1 MSQNPRDHSLQNG
14 LFDNAN
20 DGYNYNNFYSH
31 PQAYAANLTADPD
44 LPDSH
49 SPYNPSAYRHN
60 PSWQHPVASTSYAP
74 THHNPAAFVNPAA
87 RSYYGVAPPTS
98 STPFQNNAS
107 YASHALQHQQ
117 YSHSLD
123 PSMVSSVGEHS
134 RSYGQAMPMYSS
146 AAPSNTI
153 SPAALHANT
162 YVNGNRP
169 VQTPPTQMSN
179 QFQQAGTM
187 PAIPNPPKAA
197 TVGEFKMTPMQE
209 LLKATNSVKLGIYA
223 AVGRSPIELPIN
235 KATIPQYVPRKS
247 QNELLLMSGA
257 DPSLKAKIAKRT
269 KKIHVPKY
277 RPSVAG
283 QSPAS
288 LSSDSDSS
296 DYDSDSDYDSEPEP
310 EKFPLPGARPQ
321 DAIGATRYDSA
332 KAVFLPRNVYV
343 ENEALR
349 LGLKHFWNL
358 IKTIRERWNKDSEAV
373 KEAAEAKKDSELP
386 MLRDRVK
393 NQRDMMKVALDTAI
407 EFGHADLIRASGSA
421 KPFMM
426 TIKSFL
432 LERNKEDDH
441 DSPFTKTL
449 FKYLSLSTGLTNEI
463 VEELG
468 FNKIFTRF
476 SKRGDAEIK
485 ALISKINENTIAES
499 KKKKES
505 EPATA
510 GSPKPVK
517 SETKVEL
524 VAGVKRPRPA
534 DSAAAVQPV
543 KRVLPGPVAQT
554 AKESTAARLGLL
566 KRPGSVTGEKTSTA
580 ATTATTAVK
589 PKAIAKPSTNF
600 FSSLQSASKKPGT
613 SLNASSAAKAKPNLN
628 GTAAK
633 KTAVAPAAPMKS
645 GFSFAE
651 TMANLAKA
659 REPEVTKKPD
669 DPKRPPET
677 AEQKAKRL
685 RKEERR
691 KLRVTWKPE
700 GTLVEIREFSRD
712 PSEMNNNNARDVR
725 DGKEK
730 EGLMF
735 KQHMEMMDVDVDEED
750 DQPMEQTFFDFRE
763 PSPIDFSRITQEDR
777 ERNYDPYGGGSL
789 KPDSPERSVQENR
802 EATTLMAFYAFK
814 SDIPPCPR
822 EPADP
827 YTGEHVETKSFGE
840 PDDTTIL
847 RRLARFQPPAPAAPA
862 FDINAILQQLAPQT
876 QQPPPP
882 VADQNLSAIQSLLQ
896 QTNNPYQPAPA
907 PMQSY
912 ATAPPPPPP
921 APEAQPPNPLF
932 DILASLN
939 GHVQPPPPQQYA
951 PPPATPPQ
959 LDLSTLLASLQQGQM
974 NPQALQAFGMPPV
987 SSTPELYVDPER
999 KRMLEQGYEQERN
1012 GSLDHG
1018 SDGNRSNKRQKTKNN
1033 NNNNNNQGNPEK
1045 KFLYACKFFKEGKC
1059 KKGANCTFRH
1069 D

>member
-1 MSQNPRDHSLQNG
+1 MAQNPRDQSLQNG
-14 LFDNAN
+14 MFDNAN
-20 DGYNYNNFYSH
+20 DGFNYNNFYSH
-31 PQAYAANLTADPD
+31 GQGYGANLTADSD
-44 LPDSH
+44 LSDPH
-49 SPYNPSAYRHN
+49 SQYNTAAYQHT
-60 PSWQHPVASTSYAP
+60 PAWQHPVASTSYASP
-74 THHNPAAFVNPAA
+74 HQNPSAFVNPSA
-87 RSYYGVAPPTS
+87 RSYFAVTPPTSS
-98 STPFQNNAS
+98 STPFQNNNP
-107 YASHALQHQQ
+107 YASHGLQQQQ

-123 PSMVSSVGEHS
+123 PSMVTSVGEHG
-134 RSYGQAMPMYSS
+134 RSFGQTMPMYSS
-146 AAPSNTI
+146 AAPSTTI
-153 SPAALHANT
+153 APAALHANA
-162 YVNGNRP
+162 YLNGNRP
-169 VQTPPTQMSN
+169 VQTPPTQLSN
-179 QFQQAGTM
+179 QFQQPGTVSTM
-187 PAIPNPPKAA
+187 LKPPKAV
-197 TVGEFKMTPMQE
+197 TEGEFKMTPLQE
-209 LLKATNSVKLGIYA
+209 LLKATNSVKLHHYA
-223 AVGRSPIELPIN
+223 ALGRIPVDLPIN
-235 KATIPQYVPRKS
+235 KATIPQYIPRKS

-277 RPSVAG
+277 RPNIAG
-283 QSPAS
+283 QSPVS
-288 LSSDSDSS
+288 VSSESDSS

-310 EKFPLPGARPQ
+310 EKFPLPGDRPQ

-349 LGLKHFWNL
+349 LGLKNFWNL

-373 KEAAEAKKDSELP
+373 KEAADAKKDSELP

-407 EFGHADLIRASGSA
+407 EFGHQDLIRASGTA

-432 LERNKEDDH
+432 LERNREDDH
-441 DSPFTKTL
+441 DGPFTKTL
-449 FKYLSLSTGLTNEI
+449 FKYLSMSTGLNNEI

-468 FNKIFTRF
+468 LNKIFTRF
-476 SKRGDAEIK
+476 SKRGDAEVK
-485 ALISKINENTIAES
+485 ALVTKINENVVAES
-499 KKKKES
+499 KKKKEN
-505 EPATA
+505 EPVST

-517 SETKVEL
+517 NDTKVEL

-534 DSAAAVQPV
+534 DGATTAQPAKRISSGPVAHNGKDSAAA
-543 KRVLPGPVAQT
+543 K
-554 AKESTAARLGLL
+554 LGLL
-566 KRPGSVTGEKTSTA
+566 KRPGSVTGDKTSTA
-580 ATTATTAVK
+580 TAATK
-589 PKAIAKPSTNF
+589 PKSIAKPSTNF

-613 SLNASSAAKAKPNLN
+613 ALNANSTAKAKLNLN
-628 GTAAK
+628 GAAEK
-633 KTAVAPAAPMKS
+633 KAAVAPAAPMKS

-659 REPEVTKKPD
+659 REPEVIKKPD

-700 GTLVEIREFSRD
+700 GMLVEIREFSRD

-750 DQPMEQTFFDFRE
+750 DQPMEQTFFDFKE
-763 PSPIDFSRITQEDR
+763 PSPIDFTRISQDDR
-777 ERNYDPYGGGSL
+777 GRNYDPFGGGLL
-789 KPDSPERSVQENR
+789 KPESPERQIQESR

-827 YTGEHVETKSFGE
+827 YTGENVETKPFGE
-840 PDDTTIL
+840 PDDATIV
-847 RRLARFQPPAPAAPA
+847 RRLARFQQPVPSAPA

-876 QQPPPP
+876 QPAPLP
-882 VADQNLSAIQSLLQ
+882 VSDQNLSAIQNLLQ
-896 QTNNPYQPAPA
+896 QTSNPYQPAPA
-907 PMQSY
+907 QLQNY
-912 ATAPPPPPP
+912 APAPAPQPPP
-921 APEAQPPNPLF
+921 PEAQPPNPLF

-939 GHVQPPPPQQYA
+939 GHVQSQAQPPAPQQYA
-951 PPPATPPQ
+951 PPPAAPPQ
-959 LDLSTLLASLQQGQM
+959 LDLSTLLASLQQGQL
-974 NPQALQAFGMPPV
+974 NPQTMQSFGVPLA
-987 SSTPELYVDPER
+987 SNTPELYVDPER
-999 KRMLEQGYEQERN
+999 KRMLEQGYEAERN
-1012 GSLDHG
+1012 GNLDYS

-1033 NNNNNNQGNPEK
+1033 TNNNNPGNPEK
-1045 KFLYACKFFKEGKC
+1045 KFLYPCRFFKEGKC

>member
-1 MSQNPRDHSLQNG
+1 MAQNPRDQSLQNG
-14 LFDNAN
+14 MFDNAN

-31 PQAYAANLTADPD
+31 GQGYGANLTADPELTD
-44 LPDSH
+44 AH
-49 SPYNPSAYRHN
+49 SPYNAAAFQHN
-60 PSWQHPVASTSYAP
+60 PAWQHPVASSSYAP
-74 THHNPAAFVNPAA
+74 THQSPSAFANPAA
-87 RSYYGVAPPTS
+87 RNYYT
-98 STPFQNNAS
+98 STPPNASTSFQNNPP
-107 YASHALQHQQ
+107 YASHGLQHQH

-123 PSMVSSVGEHS
+123 PSMVSSGGEHN
-134 RSYGQAMPMYSS
+134 RSYGQTMSMYSS

-162 YVNGNRP
+162 YMNGNRP
-169 VQTPPTQMSN
+169 VQTPPIQMPN

-187 PAIPNPPKAA
+187 PSMLQPPRAVTA
-197 TVGEFKMTPMQE
+197 GEFKMTPMQE
-209 LLKATNSVKLGIYA
+209 LLKATNSVKLGHYA
-223 AVGRSPIELPIN
+223 AIGRTPVELPIN

-277 RPSVAG
+277 RPNVAG

-310 EKFPLPGARPQ
+310 EKFPLQGARPQ

-393 NQRDMMKVALDTAI
+393 NQRDMMKVSLDTAI
-407 EFGHADLIRASGSA
+407 EFGHPDLIRASGSA

-432 LERNKEDDH
+432 LERNREDDH

-449 FKYLSLSTGLTNEI
+449 FKYLSLSTGLTIEI

-485 ALISKINENTIAES
+485 ALINKINENTMAES
-499 KKKKES
+499 KKTKKEI

-517 SETKVEL
+517 NETKVEL

-534 DSAAAVQPV
+534 DGAAAVQPA
-543 KRVLPGPVAQT
+543 KRVSSGPVVQN
-554 AKESTAARLGLL
+554 AKESTAARLGLS
-566 KRPGSVTGEKTSTA
+566 KRPGSVTGDKTSTVS
-580 ATTATTAVK
+580 TAVK
-589 PKAIAKPSTNF
+589 PKVIAKPSTNF

-613 SLNASSAAKAKPNLN
+613 SLNGTSATKVKSNSN
-628 GTAAK
+628 GTAER

-735 KQHMEMMDVDVDEED
+735 KQHMEMMDADVDEED
-750 DQPMEQTFFDFRE
+750 DQPMEQTFFEFKE
-763 PSPIDFSRITQEDR
+763 PSSIDFSRITKEDR
-777 ERNYDPYGGGSL
+777 ERNYEPYGGGPL
-789 KPDSPERSVQENR
+789 KPDSPERTVQENR

-840 PDDTTIL
+840 PDDGAIL
-847 RRLARFQPPAPAAPA
+847 RRLARLQPPAPAAPS

-882 VADQNLSAIQSLLQ
+882 VADQNLSAIQHLLQ
-896 QTNNPYQPAPA
+896 QTNNTYQPAPA
-907 PMQSY
+907 PMQTY
-912 ATAPPPPPP
+912 ATALQPP
-921 APEAQPPNPLF
+921 ATEAQPPNPLF

-939 GHVQPPPPQQYA
+939 GHVQSPAQPPAPQQYA
-951 PPPATPPQ
+951 PPPAAPPQ
-959 LDLSTLLASLQQGQM
+959 IDLSTLLASLQQGQM
-974 NPQALQAFGMPPV
+974 NPQTLQAFGMPPV
-987 SSTPELYVDPER
+987 SNTPELYVDPER
-999 KRMLEQGYEQERN
+999 KRMLEQQGYEPERS
-1012 GSLDHG
+1012 GSLDYG

-1033 NNNNNNQGNPEK
+1033 NNNGQGNPEK
-1045 KFLYACKFFKEGKC
+1045 KFIYACKFFKEGKC